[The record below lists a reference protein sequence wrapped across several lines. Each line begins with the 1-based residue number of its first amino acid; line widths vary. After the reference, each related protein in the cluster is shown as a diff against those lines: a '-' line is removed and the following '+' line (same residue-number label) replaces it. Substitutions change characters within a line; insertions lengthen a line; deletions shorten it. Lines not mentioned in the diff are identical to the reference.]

1 MWKITDCPNLDS
13 PSKAAIHDV
22 LPLRYVTVI
31 HRGPPWNP
39 ESHRDCVPVHFHRT
53 MLFSAIF
60 CGVGGGDALSASSPH
75 RYSTFTCSSL
85 AISMA
90 TATFGRCTPRSMA
103 DMAALVMP
111 TRRASSLCDM
121 PKYSRRSLIRASM
134 ISGRFFSFS
143 LRHQHLLRKTDGK
156 RKMLWVKL
164 GQEAQEPFYG
174 CVLHGVSS
182 FLTP

>member
-1 MWKITDCPNLDS
+1 
-13 PSKAAIHDV
+13 
-22 LPLRYVTVI
+22 
-31 HRGPPWNP
+31 
-39 ESHRDCVPVHFHRT
+39 
-53 MLFSAIF
+53 
-60 CGVGGGDALSASSPH
+60 
-75 RYSTFTCSSL
+75 
-85 AISMA
+85 
-90 TATFGRCTPRSMA
+90 MA

-174 CVLHGVSS
+174 CVLHGVCS
-182 FLTP
+182 FLNP